1 MKNRFFFIILCC
13 MSLGAEAQEAKP
25 LDVAPK
31 EVLHLSIE
39 DALELGRRESIDSKE
54 NDNTLLK
61 AYWRYRG
68 YLADRRPNITL
79 NSTLPSLNRSLR
91 SYQQE
96 NGVYKFVPNN
106 YLSESLTFSIR
117 QAIPFTGGEIYIES
131 NIERMDQLGENR
143 AGSFL
148 TVPFSVTLSQ
158 PLIAYNPYKWEKKT
172 EPLRYK
178 TSRQEYAA
186 SVENVNIT
194 TVSYYFDLLISLSD
208 LESARQNLRNASGLY
223 DVARGKEKIGT
234 ISDSDLMQLRVSML
248 NAEANVLSAENDYLE
263 KMNTLRNYLGIE
275 SGVEIVPEVPPA
287 KIIEGINADVI
298 REKARE
304 NNPIYDNFKIRLT
317 EAEANVVKAK
327 RERI

>member
-106 YLSESLTFSIR
+106 YLSESLTFSIQYR
-117 QAIPFTGGEIYIES
+117 
-131 NIERMDQLGENR
+131 
-143 AGSFL
+143 
-148 TVPFSVTLSQ
+148 
-158 PLIAYNPYKWEKKT
+158 
-172 EPLRYK
+172 
-178 TSRQEYAA
+178 
-186 SVENVNIT
+186 
-194 TVSYYFDLLISLSD
+194 
-208 LESARQNLRNASGLY
+208 
-223 DVARGKEKIGT
+223 
-234 ISDSDLMQLRVSML
+234 
-248 NAEANVLSAENDYLE
+248 
-263 KMNTLRNYLGIE
+263 
-275 SGVEIVPEVPPA
+275 
-287 KIIEGINADVI
+287 
-298 REKARE
+298 
-304 NNPIYDNFKIRLT
+304 
-317 EAEANVVKAK
+317 
-327 RERI
+327 